1 MNLSSNDEGVYRAL
15 TSPLI
20 TERTL
25 RTVRTQ
31 PKRQQPVEF
40 FLFVTS
46 SPSLFG
52 QAQLLQ
58 AIKIMQICCQS
69 AATAVNYTTSEN

>member
-1 MNLSSNDEGVYRAL
+1 MNLSSNDEGVYCAL

-31 PKRQQPVEF
+31 PKRQEQPVDF
-40 FLFVTS
+40 FRFVTS

-58 AIKIMQICCQS
+58 AIKIMQIAKVQQKQ
-69 AATAVNYTTSEN
+69 